1 MAWEKE
7 EGDELM
13 DGDILAQIET
23 DKATM
28 DMETPREGYLAKI
41 LLPAGT
47 KDIPL
52 GKVSQTGGLG
62 GSVCYTCS
70 VAEAA
75 NIGL

>member
-1 MAWEKE
+1 MSWEKE
-7 EGDELM
+7 EGEELM

-23 DKATM
+23 DKTTM

-52 GKVSQTGGLG
+52 GKASH
-62 GSVCYTCS
+62 
-70 VAEAA
+70 VATRGWAWQVM
-75 NIGL
+75 